1 MQMTRR
7 EAIEIL
13 RYFQNEANMAI
24 DDWGGLAVDRRDL
37 DSLSNEELLQS
48 LNAQDSVE
56 HKHVEAIID

>member
-37 DSLSNEELLQS
+37 DSLSNEDLLRS